1 VVATFEEGPIAE
13 VVMER
18 TLILFAAMLFGV
30 LAGAASWGADIP
42 QTDKIQLSKT
52 QELKGDSARVH
63 NNNSEAVYY
72 YRVALRNNNQNSIL
86 LNKLG
91 VAELQTGD
99 RGAARKHLNQAVK
112 VDARNVPAWNNL
124 GVLACIEHKYS
135 AAVRYL
141 KNALALEETNA
152 SAHLNMAEAW
162 FGLGEID
169 RAMTEYGRALE
180 LNADILTSNPGAV
193 VAHVSTP
200 EQRARVAFTIAK
212 AYAKRGNVEGALLY
226 LQRAKEA
233 NFSDLKKVYEDQT
246 FAALWDDPRLEKIVK
261 R

>member
-1 VVATFEEGPIAE
+1 
-13 VVMER
+13 MER
-18 TLILFAAMLFGV
+18 TLILFAAVLFGV
-30 LAGAASWGADIP
+30 LAGAASRADVP
-42 QTDKIQLSKT
+42 PTDRVQLART
-52 QELKGDSARVH
+52 EELKGDSARVR
-63 NNNSEAVYY
+63 NNNLEAVYH
-72 YRVALRNNNQNSIL
+72 YRSALRINNQNSAL

-112 VDARNVPAWNNL
+112 VDPRNVPAWNNL
-124 GVLACIEHKYS
+124 GVLACLERKYS

-141 KNALALEETNA
+141 KSALALQEANA

-162 FGLGEID
+162 FGLGEVD
-169 RAMTEYGRALE
+169 RAMTEYTRALE
-180 LNADILTSNPGAV
+180 LDADILSSNPGAV

-212 AYAKRGNVEGALLY
+212 AYAKRGNLEGALEY
-226 LQRAKEA
+226 LRRAKEG
-233 NFSDLKKVYEDQT
+233 NFPDLKKVYTDQT
-246 FAALWDDPRLEKIVK
+246 FAALWDDPRLQQIVK

>member
-1 VVATFEEGPIAE
+1 MA
-13 VVMER
+13 R
-18 TLILFAAMLFGV
+18 TMIMFAAALLGV
-30 LAGAASWGADIP
+30 FAGAASWGSDVPA
-42 QTDKIQLSKT
+42 TDKLQMAKT
-52 QELKGDSARVH
+52 QELKGDSARVR
-63 NNNSEAVYY
+63 NNNVEAVYY
-72 YRVALRNNNQNSIL
+72 YRSALHVIGPNSVL

-99 RGAARKHLNQAVK
+99 RNTARKHLKQAVK
-112 VDARNVPAWNNL
+112 LDPRNVPALNNL
-124 GVLACIEHKYS
+124 GVLACLDRNYN

-141 KNALALEETNA
+141 KSALALQETNA

-162 FGLGEID
+162 FGLGEVD
-169 RAMTEYGRALE
+169 RAMTEYTRALE
-180 LNADILTSNPGAV
+180 LDADILSSSPGAV

-212 AYAKRGNVEGALLY
+212 AYAKRGNLEGALEY
-226 LQRAKEA
+226 LRRAKEA
-233 NFSDLKKVYEDQT
+233 NFSDLKNVYKDQT

>member
-1 VVATFEEGPIAE
+1 
-13 VVMER
+13 MER
-18 TLILFAAMLFGV
+18 TLILFAAILFGV
-30 LAGAASWGADIP
+30 FAGAASWGSDVPA
-42 QTDKIQLSKT
+42 TDKVTLAKT
-52 QELKGDSARVH
+52 QEMKGDSARVH
-63 NNNSEAVYY
+63 NNNTEAVYY
-72 YRVALRNNNQNSIL
+72 YRSALHINSQNSIL
-86 LNKLG
+86 LNKLA

-112 VDARNVPAWNNL
+112 YDPHNVPAWNNL
-124 GVLACIEHKYS
+124 GVLACLERKYS

-141 KNALALEETNA
+141 KNALALQETNA

-162 FGLGEID
+162 FGLGEVD
-169 RAMTEYGRALE
+169 RAMTEYTRALE
-180 LNADILTSNPGAV
+180 LDADILSSSPGAV

-212 AYAKRGNVEGALLY
+212 AYAKRGNLEGALEY
-226 LQRAKEA
+226 LRRAKDG
-233 NFSDLKKVYEDQT
+233 NYPDLKKVFEDQT

>member
-1 VVATFEEGPIAE
+1 
-13 VVMER
+13 MER
-18 TLILFAAMLFGV
+18 TLILFAAILFGV
-30 LAGAASWGADIP
+30 FAGAASWGADVP
-42 QTDKIQLSKT
+42 ATDKIQLAKT
-52 QELKGDSARVH
+52 DELKGDSARVR
-63 NNNSEAVYY
+63 NNNTEAIYY
-72 YRVALRNNNQNSIL
+72 YRAAVHITSQNSAL

-99 RGAARKHLNQAVK
+99 RSAARKHFNQAVK
-112 VDARNVPAWNNL
+112 YDPRNVPAWNNL
-124 GVLACIEHKYS
+124 GVLACVDRKYS

-141 KNALALEETNA
+141 KNALALEEGNA

-162 FGLGEID
+162 FGLGEVD
-169 RAMTEYGRALE
+169 RAMTEYARALE
-180 LNADILTSNPGAV
+180 LNADILSNNPGAV

-212 AYAKRGNVEGALLY
+212 AYAKRGNVEGALEY
-226 LQRAKEA
+226 LRRAKEA

-246 FAALWDDPRLEKIVK
+246 FAALWDDPRLQKIVK

>member
-1 VVATFEEGPIAE
+1 
-13 VVMER
+13 MER
-18 TLILFAAMLFGV
+18 TLILFAAILFGV
-30 LAGAASWGADIP
+30 FAGAASWGSDVPA
-42 QTDKIQLSKT
+42 TDKVTLAKT
-52 QELKGDSARVH
+52 QELKGDSARVR

-72 YRVALRNNNQNSIL
+72 YRSALHINSQNSIL
-86 LNKLG
+86 LNKLA

-112 VDARNVPAWNNL
+112 YDPHNVPAWNNL
-124 GVLACIEHKYS
+124 GVVACLERKYS
-135 AAVRYL
+135 ASVRYL
-141 KNALALEETNA
+141 KNALALQESNA

-162 FGLGEID
+162 FGLGEVD
-169 RAMTEYGRALE
+169 RAMTEYTRALE
-180 LNADILTSNPGAV
+180 LDADILSSSPGAV

-212 AYAKRGNVEGALLY
+212 AYAKRGNMEGALEY
-226 LQRAKEA
+226 LRRAKEG
-233 NFSDLKKVYEDQT
+233 NYPDLKKVYDDQT

>member
-1 VVATFEEGPIAE
+1 
-13 VVMER
+13 MER

-30 LAGAASWGADIP
+30 LAGAASWASDVP
-42 QTDKIQLSKT
+42 PVERIQLSKT

-63 NNNSEAVYY
+63 NNNGEAIYY
-72 YRVALRNNNQNSIL
+72 YRAALHMNSQNSAL
-86 LNKLG
+86 LNKLA

-112 VDARNVPAWNNL
+112 FDPRNVPAWNNL
-124 GVLACIEHKYS
+124 GVLACLERKYS
-135 AAVRYL
+135 ASVRYL

-162 FGLGEID
+162 FGLGEVD
-169 RAMTEYGRALE
+169 RAMTEYTRALE
-180 LNADILTSNPGAV
+180 LNADILSSNPGAV

-212 AYAKRGNVEGALLY
+212 AYARRGNMEGALTY
-226 LQRAKEA
+226 LQRAKEG
-233 NFSDLKKVYEDQT
+233 NFPDLKKVYDDQT
-246 FAALWDDPRLEKIVK
+246 FAALWEDPRLQKIVK

>member
-1 VVATFEEGPIAE
+1 
-13 VVMER
+13 MER
-18 TLILFAAMLFGV
+18 TLILFAAILFGV
-30 LAGAASWGADIP
+30 FAGAASWGSDIP
-42 QTDKIQLSKT
+42 TTDKITLAKT

-63 NNNSEAVYY
+63 NNNTEAVYY
-72 YRVALRNNNQNSIL
+72 YRSALHITTQNSVL
-86 LNKLG
+86 LNKLA

-112 VDARNVPAWNNL
+112 FDPRNVPAWNNL
-124 GVLACIEHKYS
+124 GVLACIERKYS

-141 KNALALEETNA
+141 KNALALQETNA

-162 FGLGEID
+162 FGLGEVD
-169 RAMTEYGRALE
+169 RAMTEYTRALE
-180 LNADILTSNPGAV
+180 LDADILSSSPGAV

-212 AYAKRGNVEGALLY
+212 AYAKRGNIEGALEY
-226 LQRAKEA
+226 LRRAKEG
-233 NFSDLKKVYEDQT
+233 NYPDLKKVYEDQT
-246 FAALWDDPRLEKIVK
+246 FAALWEDPRLGKIVK

>member
-1 VVATFEEGPIAE
+1 
-13 VVMER
+13 MER
-18 TLILFAAMLFGV
+18 TLILFAAILFGIF
-30 LAGAASWGADIP
+30 AGAASWGADVP
-42 QTDKIQLSKT
+42 STEKIQLART
-52 QELKGDSARVH
+52 EELKGDSARVH
-63 NNNSEAVYY
+63 NNNAEAVYY
-72 YRVALRNNNQNSIL
+72 YRSALHINSQNAVL

-112 VDARNVPAWNNL
+112 VDPHNVPAWNNL
-124 GVLACIEHKYS
+124 GVLACIERKYS

-141 KNALALEETNA
+141 KNALALQETNA

-162 FGLGEID
+162 FGLGEVD
-169 RAMTEYGRALE
+169 RAMTEYARALE
-180 LNADILTSNPGAV
+180 LDADILTSNPAAV

-212 AYAKRGNVEGALLY
+212 AYAKRGNLEGALEY
-226 LQRAKEA
+226 LRRAKEA
-233 NFSDLKKVYEDQT
+233 NFPDLKKVYADQT
-246 FAALWDDPRLEKIVK
+246 FAALWDDPRLQKIVK